1 MARVTA
7 EERGE
12 DLCHFSFHICGLLFG
27 KWGGAAGGR
36 ARSVECGGRGYQLGG
51 IKKNC

>member
-12 DLCHFSFHICGLLFG
+12 DLCHFSFHICGLLLG
-27 KWGGAAGGR
+27 KWGGAGDGVGEREPTGA
-36 ARSVECGGRGYQLGG
+36 VEG
-51 IKKNC
+51 IN

>member
-12 DLCHFSFHICGLLFG
+12 DLCHFSFHICGLLLG
-27 KWGGAAGGR
+27 KWGGAGD
-36 ARSVECGGRGYQLGG
+36 ECGKRELAGVDEG
-51 IKKNC
+51 IN